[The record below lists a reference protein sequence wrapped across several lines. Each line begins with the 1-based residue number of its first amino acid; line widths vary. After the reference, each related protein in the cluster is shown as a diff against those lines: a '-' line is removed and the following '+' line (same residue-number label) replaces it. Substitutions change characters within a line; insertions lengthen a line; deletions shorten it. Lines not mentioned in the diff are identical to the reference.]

1 MACKILSLHKVIS
14 PGPKIPVEMLLLKE
28 TARANGWMDRYE
40 RDRKTER
47 DQPNQRGGGGGG
59 GGLKKKKIVARET
72 FF

>member
-47 DQPNQRGGGGGG
+47 DQPNQRGGG
-59 GGLKKKKIVARET
+59 EDS
-72 FF
+72 